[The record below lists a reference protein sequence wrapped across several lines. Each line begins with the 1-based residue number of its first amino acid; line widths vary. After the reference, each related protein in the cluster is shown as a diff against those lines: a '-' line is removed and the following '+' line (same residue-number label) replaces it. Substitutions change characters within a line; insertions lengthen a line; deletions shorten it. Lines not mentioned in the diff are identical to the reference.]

1 MKLHQWISWAL
12 RRFLVF
18 LSDGA
23 SRLAHVL
30 YNYRI
35 LAIGLAILY
44 LVLWIADQGQDL
56 LLNLNTEW
64 YGPISF
70 LVTLVALALLNW
82 HLPKYFTDQAKNR
95 QIEKRALRHIFVPP
109 AEVMGEKHR
118 SERNAARMMGVL
130 TFLIPACGIWNA
142 LQR

>member
-1 MKLHQWISWAL
+1 MKLHQWISWEL

-18 LSDGA
+18 LSDCA

-82 HLPKYFTDQAKNR
+82 HLPKYFTDQAKKPADR
-95 QIEKRALRHIFVPP
+95 KAGIAPHIRAAGGGHGRK
-109 AEVMGEKHR
+109 ASK
-118 SERNAARMMGVL
+118 
-130 TFLIPACGIWNA
+130 
-142 LQR
+142 